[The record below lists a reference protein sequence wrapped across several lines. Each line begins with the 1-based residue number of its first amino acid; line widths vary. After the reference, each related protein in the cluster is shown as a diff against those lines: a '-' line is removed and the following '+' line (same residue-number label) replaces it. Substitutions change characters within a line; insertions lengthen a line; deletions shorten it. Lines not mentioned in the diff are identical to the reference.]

1 MAKGESGLTGWVVK
15 TLFGVMIVVSIL
27 PFIMSSLNTL
37 EDDTTNFTAVEIGLI
52 SLLSILIILGIVY
65 KVMKSTGVK

>member
-1 MAKGESGLTGWVVK
+1 MAKGDSSLSSWVVK

-37 EDDTTNFTAVEIGLI
+37 ESDTTNFSTVEIGLI
-52 SLLSILIILGIVY
+52 SLLSILVILGIVY
-65 KVMKSTGVK
+65 KVMKSTGLK

>member
-1 MAKGESGLTGWVVK
+1 MAKGQESLSKWVVG

-37 EDDTTNFTAVEIGLI
+37 ESDTTNFSAVEIGLVG
-52 SLLSILIILGIVY
+52 LLSIFIILGIVY
-65 KVMKSTGVK
+65 KVMKSTGLK